1 MAAIQPQTQQLEF
14 HQAMSDFRTMF
25 PDMDPD
31 VIEAVLRANQGAVDA
46 TIDQLLAMST
56 DNENEKLRTEME
68 RKEKP
73 PGAEAKQAATAGRRA
88 SPRVSP
94 LVSPTHQAPLPPTT
108 TVTSPKRDLPR
119 LEERTL
125 PDVVGEAAAAAVP
138 LSVLRGWVPPLLGPL
153 PDDFL
158 RLSPLPWTSG
168 GSSTTSSPASQQR
181 RVGSWRVRGTAR
193 YGLSS
198 YPEQY
203 QKLVLSQQLLQQ
215 RFAENKQR
223 RGALDSLGDPEL
235 DRYLEDERIAL
246 FLQNEE
252 FMNEL
257 RWNKDFLSTLE
268 KDQGDRDD
276 SPEEVMGAFNFP
288 KTNNSSSHDED
299 AIFKERIRNMGK
311 MSKKKFAQLARVF
324 TRTRKR
330 GGVGGGAKGILNQG
344 PAPSHDNLLLNA
356 EPLIEEEDD
365 EDDLDERI
373 RRERR
378 DRP

>member
-168 GSSTTSSPASQQR
+168 GSSTTSSPASQQ
-181 RVGSWRVRGTAR
+181 
-193 YGLSS
+193 
-198 YPEQY
+198 
-203 QKLVLSQQLLQQ
+203 KLVLSQQLLQQ